1 MTRVEET
8 GANFVCCNC
17 SYNRLRRY
25 SKTMKTLRSL
35 LPIAVV
41 GVFFALAFAVHH
53 KVFIAP
59 MQYDSAA
66 VLEANEYLF
75 NSGISQVIKI
85 FPQRPV
91 PMITF
96 YLNYVAAGINPY
108 YFRLVNALLMA
119 CAAGAVVLLLIYILE
134 IPGITDHGTPSQ
146 KRMVSIG
153 LGLVFLLHPA
163 TIYVVVYIWQR
174 TALMSGLFFFLALAA
189 YLATRTGRIPNCIT
203 GYTACAIMFFVAIAS
218 KENAIALPVI
228 LLLSELVFFHASAR
242 DLLKRSVV
250 FGSVVLIAL
259 LALSFVERPHGHM
272 INHGGILSTIA
283 LYYEESGLTPA
294 QVAMGQ
300 CVVFFEYLKMV
311 VLPLPS
317 NVHLMS
323 AQLVPSS
330 INDPP
335 ITSVAVAGVIAV
347 TAVMG
352 IFLIRRRPL
361 VAFGTLFFIIG
372 LLPEALMV
380 PQYLFFGY
388 RVFVPMFGLLL
399 VAADGIL
406 SLIDLPQNRRGKLA
420 MKAGLTSAVAA
431 ALLLLSYA
439 TVSKE
444 ALWMDPIAFWNDS
457 LDRLPR
463 NDKRVE
469 KRVKIQTLNSL
480 GYHLV
485 ASGEPG
491 QAIAVHREA
500 MQVDRRIAY
509 TYQALGAAYTQAG
522 QLNDAATTYLDLLR
536 LDHTNA
542 MAHAGLGA
550 VLLKQNRLDEALE
563 HFEKALERKPTHPDF
578 NYGMAT
584 VWLMK
589 NDHSSAMPYLQ
600 RTIKSNP
607 NHVGAHYNMG
617 KILTDAG
624 KIAEAIDHFN
634 KALAVDPKFWMAHN
648 NLGVIFAK
656 MGRLPEAIAHFQKA
670 LKVNPGDVATQKN
683 LETALATL
691 GTVGRR

>member
-1 MTRVEET
+1 M
-8 GANFVCCNC
+8 
-17 SYNRLRRY
+17 
-25 SKTMKTLRSL
+25 

-41 GVFFALAFAVHH
+41 GVFFALTFAVHH
-53 KVFIAP
+53 KVFTAP

-75 NSGISQVIKI
+75 NSGILQVIKI
-85 FPQRPV
+85 FPQRPI

-96 YLNYVAAGINPY
+96 YLNHVAAGMNPY
-108 YFRLVNALLMA
+108 YFRLVNAFLMA

-134 IPGITDHGTPSQ
+134 IPGITVHSTPSQ
-146 KRMVSIG
+146 KWMVSIG

-163 TIYVVVYIWQR
+163 TIYVVVYVWQR

-189 YLATRTGRIPNCIT
+189 YLATRTGRIPNCVA
-203 GYTACAIMFFVAIAS
+203 GYAACAVMFFLAIAS
-218 KENAIALPVI
+218 KENAIVLPVI
-228 LLLSELVFFHASAR
+228 LLLVELVFFHASAR
-242 DLLKRSVV
+242 DLVKRSVV
-250 FGSVVLIAL
+250 FGSVVLIAV

-272 INHGGILSTIA
+272 ISHGGILSTIA
-283 LYYEESGLTPA
+283 RYYEESGLTPA

-311 VLPLPS
+311 ILPLPS
-317 NVHLMS
+317 NVHLIS

-330 INDPP
+330 ITDPP
-335 ITSVAVAGVIAV
+335 ITAVAVAGLIAV
-347 TAVMG
+347 TAVTG
-352 IFLIRRRPL
+352 IFLLRRRPL
-361 VAFGTLFFIIG
+361 VAFGTLFFIIS

-406 SLIDLPQNRRGKLA
+406 SLMDLPQNGRGKLA

-444 ALWMDPIAFWNDS
+444 MLWMDPISLWNDAR
-457 LDRLPR
+457 DRLPR

-469 KRVKIQTLNSL
+469 KRVKVQTLNSL
-480 GYHLV
+480 GYHLA
-485 ASGEPG
+485 ASGDPG

-500 MQVDRRIAY
+500 MQVDRRIAQ
-509 TYQALGAAYTQAG
+509 TYQALGAAYLQAG
-522 QLNDAATTYLDLLR
+522 QLDEAAATYRELLR
-536 LDHTNA
+536 LDENNA
-542 MAHAGLGA
+542 NAHAGFGA
-550 VLLKQNRLDEALE
+550 VLLKQNKLEEALE
-563 HFEKALERKPTHPDF
+563 HLKKAEERKPGHPDY
-578 NYGMAT
+578 NHAMAI

-589 NDHSSAMPYLQ
+589 NDNSSAMNYLE
-600 RTIKSNP
+600 RTLESNP
-607 NHVGAHYNMG
+607 NHVKAHYNMG

-624 KIAEAIDHFN
+624 RTAEAIDHFN

-648 NLGVIFAK
+648 NLGVIFAT
-656 MGRLPEAIAHFQKA
+656 MGRLPEAIAHFHKA
-670 LKVNPGDVATQKN
+670 LKVNPDDVATQKN